1 MNEDDD
7 IVDIEIDNVEK
18 TENEAQPD
26 EVIVEA
32 AETEEPEEPE
42 VKTEI
47 DKSLED
53 LKAQLNRE
61 RQARLDAERRAHENE
76 SSLYQAKNETKSSNL
91 HLVTNAI
98 ETVRQANDVL
108 KTNYRDAMA
117 MQDYDTAADIQATM
131 VENAAKLQQLEQGRK
146 ALEKT
151 PDYEV
156 PEPYMPSDPVEALAS
171 QLSPRSAAWVR
182 SHPEYATDP
191 KLYQKM
197 LAAHNLAVTD
207 DIDPDSD
214 EYFESIE
221 TTLRIRNAP
230 RAYSEEATSQ
240 AAKPIQR
247 RSSPPAAPVSRGAP
261 GTGSRPNVVR
271 LSAAER
277 EMAELMGMSDKE
289 YARNKMEL
297 KKSGRMN

>member
-1 MNEDDD
+1 MNEDEDT
-7 IVDIEIDNVEK
+7 VDIEIDTVEK
-18 TENEAQPD
+18 TDDAD
-26 EVIVEA
+26 DIIVENVDSN
-32 AETEEPEEPE
+32 EPEA
-42 VKTEI
+42 KDDI

-53 LKAQLNRE
+53 LKAQLERE
-61 RQARLDAERRAHENE
+61 RQARLEAERRAHETE

-91 HLVTNAI
+91 HLVSNAI
-98 ETVRQANDVL
+98 ETVRQTNDVL
-108 KTNYRDAMA
+108 KANYREAMA
-117 MQDYDTAADIQATM
+117 VGDYDSAADIQASM

-156 PEPYMPSDPVEALAS
+156 PDPYMPSDPVEALAS

-207 DIDPDSD
+207 DIEADTD
-214 EYFESIE
+214 EYFEAIE
-221 TTLRIRNAP
+221 TTLRIRSAP
-230 RAYSEEATSQ
+230 RGYDNDASSQ
-240 AAKPIQR
+240 AAKPTQR
-247 RSSPPAAPVSRGAP
+247 RSSPPAAPVSRGGS
-261 GTGSRPNVVR
+261 GTGSRTNVVR
-271 LSAAER
+271 LTAEER
-277 EMAELMGMSDKE
+277 EMASLMGMTEKE
-289 YARNKMEL
+289 YAISKMEL

>member
-1 MNEDDD
+1 MSADEDNIEIEIDEIEKTDDADD
-7 IVDIEIDNVEK
+7 IVVEDADNS
-18 TENEAQPD
+18 
-26 EVIVEA
+26 
-32 AETEEPEEPE
+32 EPEA
-42 VKTEI
+42 KNDI

-53 LKAQLNRE
+53 LKAQLERE
-61 RQARLDAERRAHENE
+61 RQARLDAERRAHETE

-98 ETVRQANDVL
+98 ETVKQTNDVL
-108 KTNYRDAMA
+108 KANYREAMSVG
-117 MQDYDTAADIQATM
+117 DYDAAADIQATM

-156 PEPYMPSDPVEALAS
+156 PDPYMPSDPVEALAS

-191 KLYQKM
+191 KMYQKM

-207 DIDPDSD
+207 DIEPDSD
-214 EYFESIE
+214 EYFDAIE

-230 RAYSEEATSQ
+230 RSYDDNASSQ
-240 AAKPIQR
+240 AAKPTQR
-247 RSSPPAAPVSRGAP
+247 RSSPPAAPVSRGGS
-261 GTGSRPNVVR
+261 GTGSRANVVR
-271 LSAAER
+271 LSAEER
-277 EMAELMGMSDKE
+277 EMASLMGMTEKE
-289 YARNKMEL
+289 YAISKMEL

>member
-1 MNEDDD
+1 MSADDDNVEIEIDEIEKTEDTDD
-7 IVDIEIDNVEK
+7 IVVEDADNS
-18 TENEAQPD
+18 
-26 EVIVEA
+26 
-32 AETEEPEEPE
+32 EPE
-42 VKTEI
+42 VKNDI

-53 LKAQLNRE
+53 LKAQLDRE
-61 RQARLDAERRAHENE
+61 RQARLDAERRAHETE

-98 ETVRQANDVL
+98 ETVKQTNDVL
-108 KTNYRDAMA
+108 KANYREAMA
-117 MQDYDTAADIQATM
+117 VGDYDAAADIQATM

-182 SHPEYATDP
+182 SHPEYATDT

-207 DIDPDSD
+207 DIEPDSD
-214 EYFESIE
+214 EYFEAIE

-230 RAYSEEATSQ
+230 RAYDEDASSQ
-240 AAKPIQR
+240 AAKPTQR
-247 RSSPPAAPVSRGAP
+247 RSSPPAAPVSRGGS
-261 GTGSRPNVVR
+261 GTGSRGNVVR
-271 LSAAER
+271 LSAEER
-277 EMAELMGMSDKE
+277 EMASLMGMTDKE
-289 YARNKMEL
+289 YAQNKIEL

>member
-7 IVDIEIDNVEK
+7 TVDIEIENVEK
-18 TENEAQPD
+18 TDDADDIVVENVD
-26 EVIVEA
+26 
-32 AETEEPEEPE
+32 TDEPE
-42 VKTEI
+42 VKNDI

-53 LKAQLNRE
+53 LKAQLERE
-61 RQARLDAERRAHENE
+61 RQARLDAERRAHETE

-98 ETVRQANDVL
+98 ETVKQTNDVL
-108 KTNYRDAMA
+108 KANYREAMSVG
-117 MQDYDTAADIQATM
+117 DYDAAADIQANM

-156 PEPYMPSDPVEALAS
+156 PDPYMPSDPVEALAS

-182 SHPEYATDP
+182 AHPEYATDT

-207 DIDPDSD
+207 DIEADSD
-214 EYFESIE
+214 EYFEAIE

-230 RAYSEEATSQ
+230 KPYTDDASSQ
-240 AAKPIQR
+240 AAKPTQR
-247 RSSPPAAPVSRGAP
+247 RSSPPAAPVSRGGS
-261 GTGSRPNVVR
+261 GTGSRANVVR
-271 LSAAER
+271 LTAEER
-277 EMAELMGMSDKE
+277 EMASLMGMTEKE
-289 YARNKMEL
+289 YAISKMEL

>member
-1 MNEDDD
+1 MSADDDNVEIEIDEIEKTEDTDD
-7 IVDIEIDNVEK
+7 IVVEDADNS
-18 TENEAQPD
+18 
-26 EVIVEA
+26 
-32 AETEEPEEPE
+32 EPE
-42 VKTEI
+42 VKNDI

-53 LKAQLNRE
+53 LKAQLDRE
-61 RQARLDAERRAHENE
+61 RQARLDAERRAHETE

-98 ETVRQANDVL
+98 ETVKQTNDVL
-108 KTNYRDAMA
+108 KANYREAMA
-117 MQDYDTAADIQATM
+117 VGDYDAAADIQATM

-191 KLYQKM
+191 KMYQKM

-207 DIDPDSD
+207 DIEPDSD
-214 EYFESIE
+214 EYFDAIE

-230 RAYSEEATSQ
+230 RSYDDNASSQ
-240 AAKPIQR
+240 AAKPTQR
-247 RSSPPAAPVSRGAP
+247 RSSPPAAPVSRGGS
-261 GTGSRPNVVR
+261 GTGSRANVVR
-271 LSAAER
+271 LSAEER
-277 EMAELMGMSDKE
+277 EMASLMGMTEKE
-289 YARNKMEL
+289 YAISKMEL

>member
-7 IVDIEIDNVEK
+7 TVDIEIENVEK
-18 TENEAQPD
+18 TD
-26 EVIVEA
+26 EVDDIVVENDD
-32 AETEEPEEPE
+32 TEEPE
-42 VKTEI
+42 VKNDI

-53 LKAQLNRE
+53 LKAQLERE
-61 RQARLDAERRAHENE
+61 RQARLEAERRAHETE

-98 ETVRQANDVL
+98 ETVKQTNDVL
-108 KTNYRDAMA
+108 KANYREAMA
-117 MQDYDTAADIQATM
+117 VGDYDAAADIQSSM

-156 PEPYMPSDPVEALAS
+156 PDPYMPSDPVEALAS

-182 SHPEYATDP
+182 SHPEFATDP

-197 LAAHNLAVTD
+197 IAAHNLAVTD
-207 DIDPDSD
+207 DIEADSD

-230 RAYSEEATSQ
+230 KAYDNDASSQ
-240 AAKPIQR
+240 AAKPTQR
-247 RSSPPAAPVSRGAP
+247 RSSPPAAPVSRGGS
-261 GTGSRPNVVR
+261 GTGSRSNVVR
-271 LSAAER
+271 LTAEER
-277 EMAELMGMSDKE
+277 EMASLMGMTEKE
-289 YARNKMEL
+289 YAISKMEL

>member
-1 MNEDDD
+1 MNEDEDT
-7 IVDIEIDNVEK
+7 VDIEIDTVEK
-18 TENEAQPD
+18 TDDADDIVVENVD
-26 EVIVEA
+26 SN
-32 AETEEPEEPE
+32 EPEA
-42 VKTEI
+42 KDDI

-53 LKAQLNRE
+53 LKAQLERE
-61 RQARLDAERRAHENE
+61 RQARLEAERRAYETE

-91 HLVTNAI
+91 HLVSNAI
-98 ETVRQANDVL
+98 ETVRQTNDVL
-108 KTNYRDAMA
+108 KANYREAMA
-117 MQDYDTAADIQATM
+117 VGDYDSAADIQASM

-156 PEPYMPSDPVEALAS
+156 PDPYMPSDPVEALAS

-207 DIDPDSD
+207 DIEADTD
-214 EYFESIE
+214 EYFEAIE
-221 TTLRIRNAP
+221 TTLRIRSAP
-230 RAYSEEATSQ
+230 RGYDNDASSQ
-240 AAKPIQR
+240 AAKPTQR
-247 RSSPPAAPVSRGAP
+247 RSSPPAAPVSRGGS
-261 GTGSRPNVVR
+261 GTGSRTNVVR
-271 LSAAER
+271 LTAEER
-277 EMAELMGMSDKE
+277 EMASLMGMTEKE
-289 YARNKMEL
+289 YAINKTEL

>member
-1 MNEDDD
+1 MSADEDNIEIEIDEIEKNDDADD
-7 IVDIEIDNVEK
+7 IVVENAD
-18 TENEAQPD
+18 TD
-26 EVIVEA
+26 ELGA
-32 AETEEPEEPE
+32 
-42 VKTEI
+42 KSDI

-53 LKAQLNRE
+53 LKAQLERE
-61 RQARLDAERRAHENE
+61 RQARLDAERRAHETE

-98 ETVRQANDVL
+98 ETVKQTNDVL
-108 KTNYRDAMA
+108 KANYREAMSVG
-117 MQDYDTAADIQATM
+117 DYDTAADIQATM

-191 KLYQKM
+191 KMYQKM

-207 DIDPDSD
+207 DIEPDSD
-214 EYFESIE
+214 EYFEAIE

-230 RAYSEEATSQ
+230 RSYDDNASSQ
-240 AAKPIQR
+240 AAKPTQR
-247 RSSPPAAPVSRGAP
+247 RSSPPAAPVSRGGS
-261 GTGSRPNVVR
+261 GTGSRANVVR
-271 LSAAER
+271 LSAEER
-277 EMAELMGMSDKE
+277 EMASLMGMTEKE
-289 YARNKMEL
+289 YAISKMEL